1 MNQPSKESQ
10 DYSIW
15 QKISTNNL
23 VKFLLLF
30 ASGWAMIALYKYF
43 EDVFFIF
50 TFAAILA
57 FLLNHPV
64 HFLERFFKRRFA
76 LGIVIMLSLV
86 VIIGLLAGIALTVTV
101 QFQQLVDMITQSFS
115 AQNNYLDQLQVFL
128 AKRNIAINLDPLE
141 KQLNSAIA
149 NGLGLVVNA
158 LSSLPTTL
166 FSLIFVVVIS
176 FFMLADGGKLWQ
188 MFLRTIQPHQRDR
201 FQLVVQDCFTG
212 FFQGQLI
219 ISGLLGFGSFIVFS
233 FLQLPLAFALSVIVA
248 AFDTIPGFGATLG
261 VLSIT
266 LIVLIQHG
274 WVVALQVLLACV
286 ILQQIQD
293 NLIAPRIMQNKLN
306 LNPIFIFLAI
316 MVGGKVA
323 GILGI
328 FLSVPIVGVIVNL
341 LTPPD
346 SLELNSESNTVTAGE
361 LPPPIAHE
369 SDHASQ

>member
-1 MNQPSKESQ
+1 MNQPNKESQ

-76 LGIVIMLSLV
+76 LGIVIILSLI
-86 VIIGLLAGIALTVTV
+86 VIISLLAGIALTVTV
-101 QFQQLVDMITQSFS
+101 QFQQLVEMITRSFS

-149 NGLGLVVNA
+149 NGLGLVMNA

-176 FFMLADGGKLWQ
+176 FFMLADGEKLWQ
-188 MFLRTIQPHQRDR
+188 MFLRTIPPLQRDR
-201 FQLVVQDCFTG
+201 FESVVQDCFTG

-219 ISGLLGFGSFIVFS
+219 ISGLLGIGSFIVFS
-233 FLQLPLAFALSVIVA
+233 FLQLPLAFALSIIVA

-266 LIVLIQHG
+266 VIVLIQHG
-274 WVVALQVLLACV
+274 WIMALKVLFACV

-306 LNPIFIFLAI
+306 LSPIFIFLAI
-316 MVGGKVA
+316 MVGGKIA

-341 LTPPD
+341 LTPSVTPD
-346 SLELNSESNTVTAGE
+346 LNPNLNIVTAGE
-361 LPPPIAHE
+361 LPPPILDNHDSGE
-369 SDHASQ
+369 